1 MIIYIFYYALNEHM
15 REGRRRPMVTTW
27 QLPVQLYMTD
37 EMSTAERD
45 TYSGGCLLKG
55 IIGKELGAI

>member
-1 MIIYIFYYALNEHM
+1 
-15 REGRRRPMVTTW
+15 MVTTW